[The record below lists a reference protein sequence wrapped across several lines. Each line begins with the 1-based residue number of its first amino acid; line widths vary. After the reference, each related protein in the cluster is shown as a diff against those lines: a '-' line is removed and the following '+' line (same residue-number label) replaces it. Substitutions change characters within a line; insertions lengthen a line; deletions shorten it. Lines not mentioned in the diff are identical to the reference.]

1 MEINAH
7 YSTLGVNVDASPQ
20 QIGTAYAA
28 QLAAFRK
35 RLAIADPLPIER
47 LDALR
52 EAYRILSCPLQ
63 RRAYDA
69 QQAPPGAAPG
79 SAETRADGAFGA
91 ASAGE
96 AAVEFHGSG
105 AEYFRIWLVNIA
117 LTLLTIGFYSAWAKV
132 RRERYFHRNMM
143 VDGSS
148 FDYHGTPRAILLG
161 RLVVLAFFLLAS
173 LAEYVGPGASLAVSV
188 FGLVAFPWLLLTS
201 IRFRARNTSYRGIRF
216 AFSGS
221 YLKALVLFLVHGP
234 LILLTLG
241 FSFPIFLQRQKA
253 FIANHL
259 SYGSAPL
266 RFNARAG
273 DFYRGLA
280 AALML
285 WALLLAGAVGLV
297 LRLFAG
303 PGSALGLALILFA
316 LPLLGLLFVLLQLV
330 FLPYSRVVGSNLL
343 WNHMQVGITRFRSTQ
358 RVRAYLAIA
367 LSNWLLILLTLGFF
381 WPLAQI
387 RLAQF
392 RARNLFVVAPQALA
406 EVAAK
411 PRRDA
416 SALGSEA
423 MAALDLDIAL

>member
-1 MEINAH
+1 MEMNGH
-7 YSTLGVNVDASPQ
+7 YSTLGVGADASAR
-20 QIGTAYAA
+20 QISTAYAA
-28 QLAAFRK
+28 RLKCFRE
-35 RLAIADPLPIER
+35 RLVTADPIPIER

-52 EAYRILSCPLQ
+52 QAYRTLSCPLQ

-69 QQAPPGAAPG
+69 QRAPLAGTRDDAAV
-79 SAETRADGAFGA
+79 
-91 ASAGE
+91 GE
-96 AAVEFHGSG
+96 AAVEFRGSG

-117 LTLLTIGFYSAWAKV
+117 LTLVTLGIYSAWAKV
-132 RRERYFHRNMM
+132 RREKYFHRNMV
-143 VDGSS
+143 VDGTS
-148 FDYHGTPRAILLG
+148 FDYHGAPRAILQG
-161 RLVVLAFFLLAS
+161 RLVLLLFFLLAS
-173 LAEYVGPGASLAVSV
+173 VAEYVGPAASLAVSV
-188 FGLVAFPWLLLTS
+188 LGLVAFPWLLLAS
-201 IRFRARNTSYRGIRF
+201 MRFRARNTSYRGVRF

-221 YLKALVLFLVHGP
+221 YLQALVLFLVHGA
-234 LILLTLG
+234 LIVLTLG

-259 SYGSAPL
+259 SYGSTPV
-266 RFNARAG
+266 RFDARSG

-280 AALML
+280 APLMV
-285 WALLLAGAVGLV
+285 WALLLAGAAGLAA
-297 LRLFAG
+297 RLFSGAG
-303 PGSALGLALILFA
+303 SPLAFALIIFG

-343 WNHMQVGITRFRSTQ
+343 WNHMQVGSTRFRSTQ
-358 RVRAYLAIA
+358 KIRSYLAIA

-406 EVAAK
+406 EVAAE
-411 PRRDA
+411 PRPDA

-423 MAALDLDIAL
+423 MAALDFDIAL